1 MKCFIRRRWKLFLC
15 FATFSMIL
23 HVSVQRSDYFY
34 SYRGDISIRG
44 WALDWFRNPYNLL
57 RRSSS
62 YSAIGYH
69 QGRMVRIFRVDCTNY
84 EHLSMV
90 GRFQRPL
97 MPSDS
102 GRNVVPASSLEEL
115 RQSYFDSEVPAQ
127 DLLSDTWVTLK
138 LVPEGFLLDLRQTM
152 SVCMLHTLW
161 SRRYCYCW
169 PDVQG

>member
-1 MKCFIRRRWKLFLC
+1 
-15 FATFSMIL
+15 
-23 HVSVQRSDYFY
+23 
-34 SYRGDISIRG
+34 
-44 WALDWFRNPYNLL
+44 
-57 RRSSS
+57 
-62 YSAIGYH
+62 
-69 QGRMVRIFRVDCTNY
+69 MVRIFRVDCTNY

-152 SVCMLHTLW
+152 SVCMLHTL
-161 SRRYCYCW
+161 
-169 PDVQG
+169 